1 MRGIVPLILI
11 SIFLSIAYYLYNST
25 LEYEQYSI
33 ILDDYRQERNDFL
46 NNSSS
51 SPLKGSGYKLSYYD
65 PNVNFKV
72 IAVVSENENTDTIT
86 LATSTGSIERFSDF
100 ADLSF
105 KLGRSKYSLPVYK
118 YLEGLNK
125 GDLFFCFLDKT
136 NSTSTYP
143 GGRYIDIEFENAKR
157 IELDFNKSYNPY
169 CVYNEEYSCPIPS
182 SENYI
187 DMEILAGEKLTK

>member
-1 MRGIVPLILI
+1 MSGIVPLILI

-51 SPLKGSGYKLSYYD
+51 SPLKGSGYKLSYYN

-72 IAVVSENENTDTIT
+72 IAVVSENEKTDTIT
-86 LATSTGSIERFSDF
+86 LATSTGSIERFLDF

-118 YLEGLNK
+118 YLEGVNK

>member
-65 PNVNFKV
+65 PNVNFKL

-86 LATSTGSIERFSDF
+86 LATSTGSIERFLDF

-118 YLEGLNK
+118 YLEGVNK

>member
-51 SPLKGSGYKLSYYD
+51 SPLKGSGYKLWYFA

-86 LATSTGSIERFSDF
+86 LATSTGSIERFLDF

-118 YLEGLNK
+118 YLEGVNK